1 MPGLKKMNPAKPRV
15 RGRRRLLL
23 LALVA
28 LSPVF
33 ASYAAYYWFTPAKRV
48 NYGELL
54 ETRPAPAIA
63 GVRGDGTSLSLAQ
76 LRGRWLLLIVTGR
89 VCGETCLR
97 ALYATRQARTMQG
110 REQERLARV
119 WLQPSDA
126 LPASP
131 EILLA
136 HPGLAVAYVDRK
148 ELARLPVDPDAGG
161 ILVIDPHGN
170 LVLRYDDDPDIRRLA
185 KDLER
190 LLRASQMG

>member
-1 MPGLKKMNPAKPRV
+1 MNPAQPRAH
-15 RGRRRLLL
+15 GRRRLLL

-28 LSPVF
+28 LSPIF
-33 ASYAAYYWFTPAKRV
+33 ASYAAYYWFAPTKRV

-63 GVRGDGTSLSLAQ
+63 GVQGDGTSFTLAQ
-76 LRGRWLLLIVTGR
+76 LRGRWLLLIVTGLD
-89 VCGETCLR
+89 CGESCLR

-110 REQERLARV
+110 REQERLVRV

-126 LPASP
+126 LPVMP

-136 HPGLAVAYVDRK
+136 HPDLAVARVDRR
-148 ELARLPVDPDAGG
+148 ELVRLPVDPDAGG

-170 LVLRYDDDPDIRRLA
+170 LVLRYVADPDIKRFA